1 MGACFWASIESPSAG
16 LDAAHGH
23 LAMIRELIEGGALGV
38 TGLLFGI
45 AYDDQACPQFVGLH
59 QCHGE
64 RLDDRPLDISALLK
78 ER

>member
-1 MGACFWASIESPSAG
+1 
-16 LDAAHGH
+16 
-23 LAMIRELIEGGALGV
+23 MIRELIEGGALGV

-64 RLDDRPLDISALLK
+64 LVGCLGDHDHDGC
-78 ER
+78 